1 MSTKSKINHYSD
13 QLLSDG
19 FCIIPGAIPTQKVAA
34 LSRDLEPHFAATP
47 PSVGPFYGSGTRRF
61 GSLLKRSEH
70 SAAFVQNAL
79 ILGIVDQMLSPW
91 CDVFQLNLTQAIEI
105 APGSTMQAPHRDQD
119 MWGGPKGEME
129 YLVNVMW
136 PYMDYTIQN
145 GATRLWR
152 GSHRQQEQPFL
163 AEEEAVFAEMEP
175 GSALLFLGSTLHGG
189 SANVS
194 AMARRG
200 MIVSYCL
207 GWLKPYENQWLAY
220 PPSVARH
227 FPPELAKLVGYFQHR
242 PNLGNYEGRCPSILL
257 QENVPEH
264 LGAQDELRPD
274 QEELIAAYFA
284 GEFQL
289 EKAA

>member
-1 MSTKSKINHYSD
+1 MRRHKIERCTKE
-13 QLLSDG
+13 LLEQG
-19 FCIIPGAIPTQKVAA
+19 FCIVPGAIASRTVAA
-34 LSRDLEPHFAATP
+34 LSRDLAPVFEATP
-47 PSVGPFYGSGTRRF
+47 QSVGPFYGSGTRRF

-70 SAAFVQNAL
+70 AAAFVQNEL
-79 ILGIVDQMLSPW
+79 ILGVVEAALGPW
-91 CDVFQLNLTQAIEI
+91 CDRFQLNLTQAIEI
-105 APGSTMQAPHRDQD
+105 APGAGIQPPHRDQD

-136 PYMDYTIQN
+136 PYTEYTVQN

-152 GSHRQQEQPFL
+152 GSHKQQEHFFL
-163 AEEEAVFAEMEP
+163 PEEEAIFAEMEP

-189 SANVS
+189 SPNVS
-194 AMARRG
+194 RAARRG

-220 PPSVARH
+220 PPDVARH
-227 FPPELAKLVGYFQHR
+227 FPPELAALVGYFQHR

-257 QENVPEH
+257 RDEVPEH
-264 LGAQDELRPD
+264 PGAQDELRPD
-274 QEELIAAYFA
+274 QEELIAAWLA

-289 EKAA
+289 ERAA